1 MRRVLSEWGFIL
13 LAGAF
18 LALSAFWAGS
28 YYLGGSTSHL
38 RIPTTHSVGD
48 NLHVVAGDGSMYLF
62 DQFESDASGNVR
74 PMVVDLKTHIA
85 PKVRRIGRCT
95 IPGLDL
101 RYCQFDPDGYVVWS
115 LRLSL
120 LYPAIVAL
128 VGAILCHRLGR
139 LESKRRISP
148 APEESRR

>member
-13 LAGAF
+13 STGAF
-18 LALSAFWAGS
+18 LALSALWAGS
-28 YYLGGSTSHL
+28 YYVGGSTSHL
-38 RIPTTHSVGD
+38 RIPTSDSVGGD
-48 NLHVVAGDGSMYLF
+48 LHVVAGDGSIYLF

-85 PKVRRIGRCT
+85 PKVRRIGHCT

-115 LRLSL
+115 LRMSL

-128 VGAILCHRLGR
+128 VGAVLFHRLGR
-139 LESKRRISP
+139 AESKLWNSP